1 MPKPK
6 PIEYMHY
13 RYGIATGMNLCCECC
28 NFVTIKAGGKTFRKC
43 RAYGVTCSNRS
54 DWAKKWSACGLF
66 GKQIDHQI
74 VSDTAKRMFARLYQP
89 EQIEQ
94 EKMKERENNG

>member
-1 MPKPK
+1 MTKPK

-13 RYGIATGMNLCCECC
+13 YYGIANGMHLCCECC
-28 NFVTIKAGGKTFRKC
+28 NFVTTKAGGKTIRKC
-43 RAYGVTCSNRS
+43 RAYGVTCSCRS

-66 GKQIDHQI
+66 GKPIDHQI
-74 VSDTAKRMFARLYQP
+74 VSDTAKRMFTRLYQP

-94 EKMKERENNG
+94 SKLKERENNG